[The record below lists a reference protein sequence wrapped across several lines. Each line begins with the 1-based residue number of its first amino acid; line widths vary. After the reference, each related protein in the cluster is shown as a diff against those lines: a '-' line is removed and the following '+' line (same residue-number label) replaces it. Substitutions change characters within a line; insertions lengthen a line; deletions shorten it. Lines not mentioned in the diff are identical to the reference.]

1 MFQTTADDVILSGHG
16 ATLPQDQRMTTVP
29 DGVEFIM
36 FGPPDSSITDQLGQ
50 MLEGGVYIS
59 DLFVT
64 SPKTGDRSPL
74 TPTVLTAASG
84 NIPNLLLSGPRDI
97 EVAGMGAVPHIIGV
111 EADTHL
117 DDLWRRV
124 RPFIKQNKI
133 LRVIWAA
140 CSSLGVDDPS
150 VDGA

>member
-1 MFQTTADDVILSGHG
+1 
-16 ATLPQDQRMTTVP
+16 
-29 DGVEFIM
+29 
-36 FGPPDSSITDQLGQ
+36 
-50 MLEGGVYIS
+50 
-59 DLFVT
+59 
-64 SPKTGDRSPL
+64 
-74 TPTVLTAASG
+74 
-84 NIPNLLLSGPRDI
+84 
-97 EVAGMGAVPHIIGV
+97 MGAVPHIIGV